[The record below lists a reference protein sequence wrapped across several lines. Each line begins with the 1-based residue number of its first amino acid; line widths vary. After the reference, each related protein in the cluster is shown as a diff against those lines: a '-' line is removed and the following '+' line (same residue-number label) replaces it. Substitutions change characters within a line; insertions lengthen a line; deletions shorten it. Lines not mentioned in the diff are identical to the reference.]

1 MKKIQIMT
9 VLAMVALASGLTGC
23 AMFNKGTL
31 HYTLHYTRTTTI
43 GKELMDLQDARAK
56 GAITEEEYAKVKKE
70 ILKGGPMT
78 VEGSCKEA
86 E

>member
-1 MKKIQIMT
+1 MKKKQIMT
-9 VLAMVALASGLTGC
+9 VLAVVALASGLTGC
-23 AMFNKGTL
+23 AMFNRG
-31 HYTLHYTRTTTI
+31 TLHYTRTTTI
-43 GKELMDLQDARAK
+43 GKELIDLQEARAK

-78 VEGSCKEA
+78 VEGSCQER